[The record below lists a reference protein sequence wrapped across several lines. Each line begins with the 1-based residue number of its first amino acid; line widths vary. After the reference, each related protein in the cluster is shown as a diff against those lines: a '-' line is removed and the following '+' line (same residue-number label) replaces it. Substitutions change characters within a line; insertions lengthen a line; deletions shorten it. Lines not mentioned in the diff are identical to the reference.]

1 MEPTS
6 KALSGPSPQQVF
18 KRYLLAVRPMF
29 LTASVLPVLLGT
41 AWGVHVAGSADWS
54 SFVLAVLSI
63 ALVHAGINVLNDVYD
78 DLNGTDRINDE
89 RIFPYTGGS
98 RFIQNEIL
106 NVRQMRR
113 WSYLLLA
120 AAGVT
125 GAILFF
131 SKGPMILVF
140 GLAGIVLGT
149 LYSMPPLQLS
159 ARGLGEL
166 AVGLGFG
173 LLPVVG
179 AAWLQSGQFEWGA
192 VILSIPVS
200 AWVANILLANEL
212 PDIPADGR
220 VGKRTLAVRL
230 GYPGVGLVYG
240 LLTIFAL
247 AAILGA
253 ILYASLSPW
262 ILVLPLVVC
271 ALGLYVSR
279 GIARTRQAQD
289 LKPLIEMTLTI
300 HAVGTLWLAAWI
312 VWS

>member
-6 KALSGPSPQQVF
+6 KALSGPSPQQVI

-41 AWGVHVAGSADWS
+41 AWGIHVAGSADWS
-54 SFVLAVLSI
+54 AFVLAVLSI

-113 WSYLLLA
+113 WSYLLLTT
-120 AAGVT
+120 AGVT

-131 SKGPMILVF
+131 NKGPMILAF
-140 GLAGIVLGT
+140 GLAGIALGT

-179 AAWLQSGQFEWGA
+179 AAWLQSGRFEWGA
-192 VILSIPVS
+192 VVLAIPVS

-212 PDIPADGR
+212 PDIQADAR

-230 GYPGVGLVYG
+230 GYSGVAIVYG
-240 LLTIFAL
+240 LLTLIAL
-247 AAILGA
+247 IATIMAV
-253 ILYASLSPW
+253 LYASLSPW
-262 ILVLPLVVC
+262 ILALPLALC
-271 ALGLYVSR
+271 GLGLYVSL
-279 GIARTRQAQD
+279 GIARTRQARV

-300 HAVGTLWLAAWI
+300 HAAGTLWLAAWI
-312 VWS
+312 GWS